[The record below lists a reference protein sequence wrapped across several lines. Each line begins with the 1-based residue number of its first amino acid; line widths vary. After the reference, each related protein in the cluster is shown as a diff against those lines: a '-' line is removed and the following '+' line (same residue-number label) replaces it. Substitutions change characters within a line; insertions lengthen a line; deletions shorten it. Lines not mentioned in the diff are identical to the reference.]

1 MIKNKIEIKIPAI
14 RIASS
19 ADDNRCNAFS
29 LEANPV
35 SSVVKFKLRTYC
47 WNNVKCDLVSIR
59 MNSFYREQALCI
71 LTNEKCPI
79 YLQTGQTQLDVNK
92 ICPEL
97 RINDFTFSKPGRDNF
112 LSVDFTASYPSSF
125 ENDSLCIAIFSDSDG
140 NAKLSAAD
148 RREI

>member
-1 MIKNKIEIKIPAI
+1 MIPIQGIVKSEPLIIMQNGVQTL
-14 RIASS
+14 R
-19 ADDNRCNAFS
+19 FS

-35 SSVVKFKLRTYC
+35 ASVVKFKLRTYC

-79 YLQTGQTQLDVNK
+79 YLQTGQTQLDINK

-112 LSVDFTASYPSSF
+112 YQ
-125 ENDSLCIAIFSDSDG
+125 
-140 NAKLSAAD
+140 
-148 RREI
+148 